1 MRTQD
6 TEGAQP
12 SCRPYVQNVPGA
24 NGEQRLPGRDHTV
37 IFVPSNLVNVK
48 PSKGSLNVLRWSRR
62 MLIATASPSS
72 RDCNAS
78 DRQCT
83 AAISRP
89 KATLLATLFSSPPT
103 VISPASEPVCG
114 TNDWPSSDATI
125 GLGITKLSS
134 KKAFSAVTPAPAT
147 EPC

>member
-37 IFVPSNLVNVK
+37 IVPSNLVNVK

-62 MLIATASPSS
+62 MLIATASPSR
-72 RDCNAS
+72 RDCHAS

-89 KATLLATLFSSPPT
+89 KATLLASLLSSPPT
-103 VISPASEPVCG
+103 VIGPASKRV
-114 TNDWPSSDATI
+114 S
-125 GLGITKLSS
+125 
-134 KKAFSAVTPAPAT
+134 
-147 EPC
+147 